1 MKKGNYLFHNS
12 LFNFT
17 VPIDVIVPSRS
28 RSSLSVFNSSGYLL
42 DHKNTVIVV
51 LSGESLSIV
60 VDLLDEYGNTVN
72 TTLLKDYV
80 VVNVISYENDIPVGF
95 SHGVYL

>member
-1 MKKGNYLFHNS
+1 MKKGDYVFHNS

-42 DHKNTVIVV
+42 DHKDSAIVV

-60 VDLLDEYGNTVN
+60 INLLDEYGNAVN
-72 TTLLKDYV
+72 ATLLKDYV
-80 VVNVISYENDIPVGF
+80 VVNVISYENDMPV
-95 SHGVYL
+95 V